1 MNFNFT
7 VLNRVLDMNISN
19 FIRFRFFSKLQN
31 YPEVLICD
39 DSYITDECLKKL
51 KLATPDNLS
60 EYYERVTLKKMG

>member
-7 VLNRVLDMNISN
+7 DLNRVLDMNISN
-19 FIRFRFFSKLQN
+19 FIRFRSFSKLQN
-31 YPEVLICD
+31 YPEVLISD

-51 KLATPDNLS
+51 KLATPDILR